1 MTMRILIAENI
12 AEEGIQYLNSQ
23 SLDVTV
29 NTKLTREELLK
40 IIPEYDALIVR
51 SVTKVNEELYEHAKN
66 LKVVGRAGNG
76 VDNIEL
82 SGATERGI
90 IVVNTPDANTVS
102 AAEHTIA
109 LMLSMS
115 RNIPRANQHIK
126 SKLWDRSLFRG
137 VELMGKTLGIIG
149 LGRIGTMVA
158 TRMQSFGMEVIAY
171 DPYIRNDKFERL
183 GIKKAEQ
190 LDELLKASDFIS
202 VHTPKTPE
210 TIGIINAGSFKIV
223 KPGVRVVN
231 CARGG
236 IIDEA
241 ALNEALLSGIVAGA
255 AIDVLKDEPH
265 PISPLLDLDTTVITP
280 HLGADTFEAQKNVG
294 ETVAKEVF
302 EALSGKL
309 VANAVNLPTL
319 SQQEL
324 EHMKPYLTLIER
336 MGKLYHQIH
345 REAVDKIEFTYKGEF
360 SHRNTDPYVLAFV
373 KGLYETVLD
382 TPVTYVNARLLAE
395 SRGVSISESRVT
407 SNDNYTSSIKI
418 VLHSKDT
425 SFELEGAL
433 FGKGEPRI
441 VSLNGY
447 PVDMVPRGNMLM
459 IENNDS
465 PGMIGKIGLALGNKG
480 INISTMN
487 VSLSREKSPALMLL
501 TVDDTVSTDVL
512 DEIQGQEGILKAWAL
527 KI

>member
-1 MTMRILIAENI
+1 MKILVTENI
-12 AEEGIQYLNSQ
+12 ADEGIQFLKSQ
-23 SLDVTV
+23 NMDVTV
-29 NTKLTREELLK
+29 NYSLTRDELLSS
-40 IIPEYDALIVR
+40 ISEYDALIVR
-51 SVTKVNEELYEHAKN
+51 SVTKVNEELYSKATN

-82 SGATERGI
+82 AGATERGI

-109 LMLSMS
+109 LMLSLS

-126 SKLWDRSLFRG
+126 SKQWDRTLFRG
-137 VELMGKTLGIIG
+137 VEMMGKTLGIVG

-158 TRMQSFGMEVIAY
+158 TRMQSFGMDVIAY
-171 DPYIRNDKFERL
+171 DPYIRSDKFEKL
-183 GIKKAEQ
+183 GIEKLDN
-190 LDELLKASDFIS
+190 LDELLKRSDFIS
-202 VHTPKTPE
+202 VHTPKTKE
-210 TIGIINAGSFKIV
+210 TIGIINAESFKLV
-223 KPGVRVVN
+223 KKGVRIVN

-241 ALNEALLSGIVAGA
+241 ALNQALIEGIVAGA

-265 PISPLLDLDTTVITP
+265 PISPLLDLDSTVITP

-294 ETVAKEVF
+294 ETVAIEVF
-302 EALSGKL
+302 EALKGKL

-324 EHMKPYLTLIER
+324 EHMKPYLSLMER
-336 MGKLYHQIH
+336 MGKIYHQIH
-345 REAVDKIEFTYKGEF
+345 HDAVDHIVFTYKGDF
-360 SHRNTDPYVLAFV
+360 THRNTDPFVLAFV
-373 KGLYETVLD
+373 KGLYEAVLD

-395 SRGVSISESRVT
+395 TRGVTISESKMSATEDFTNSVKI
-407 SNDNYTSSIKI
+407 SI
-418 VLHSKDT
+418 HSKNHK
-425 SFELEGAL
+425 FEMEGAL
-433 FGKGEPRI
+433 FGKEDTRI
-441 VSLNGY
+441 VYINDY
-447 PVDMVPRGNMLM
+447 PVDIVPKGNMLM

-465 PGMIGKIGLALGNKG
+465 PGMIGTIGLLLGQNN

-487 VSLSREKSPALMLL
+487 VSLSKTQKPALMLL
-501 TVDDTVSTDVL
+501 TVDQPVS
-512 DEIQGQEGILKAWAL
+512 DEILTEIKGQNGILKAWAL